1 VGRDYLAC
9 RVAVADG
16 PCDNRRGI
24 RRGQLEDRIL
34 DALGSELMRPD
45 LVAEFTAEFSSEWNR
60 LMAER
65 AGDLTDKRRELGVV
79 ERKLAGLVDAI
90 ADGLRTAGLRERL
103 EELEARQTELRRE
116 IAAGDAMAPAPVCL
130 PNLSELYRVRVTNLR
145 DAMQKSATRRSA
157 RRCGL

>member
-1 VGRDYLAC
+1 
-9 RVAVADG
+9 
-16 PCDNRRGI
+16 
-24 RRGQLEDRIL
+24 
-34 DALGSELMRPD
+34 MRPD